1 MSGWA
6 RLILRLC
13 GIWEGQGRVTSA
25 LFPAA
30 TAALPA
36 TWSENRLR
44 RGAHEQSPLFCAA
57 DGECTSTFTP
67 LRFCDCRPLCDVV
80 RDAHGPAGK
89 IYLSS
94 LIMSSKIV
102 TMTVSKLT
110 TCARRHVT
118 GRHCQPHPLSSAA
131 RQMEG
136 IASARHSGGPEDSKH
151 DVFDDDG
158 REICSIQ

>member
-118 GRHCQPHPLSSAA
+118 GRLSASSAVV
-131 RQMEG
+131 R
-136 IASARHSGGPEDSKH
+136 GPS
-151 DVFDDDG
+151 DG
-158 REICSIQ
+158 RNRVGSPLWRPRRFEA